1 MADQLSLLDLLD
13 RPVEGLFKP
22 DQIFDT
28 QDATLLTRLTEDD
41 RFDRKSGRVQA
52 RGLATCLSAFGNGP
66 SILGGVIAVGI
77 EKRPFRNRVCWS
89 V

>member
-13 RPVEGLFKP
+13 RPIEGLFKP

-41 RFDRKSGRVQA
+41 RFDRKSGRIQA
-52 RGLATCLSAFGNGP
+52 RGLASYLSAFGNGP
-66 SILGGVIAVGI
+66 SILGRGRRWNR
-77 EKRPFRNRVCWS
+77 ERPLRDGMYWPV
-89 V
+89 